1 MLDIYLLLYIGFVL
15 IYALIYIIMQRVAV
29 DVLQKEVDS
38 ASDKFEEILD
48 LINEF
53 SSELIKAKKGE

>member
-29 DVLQKEVDS
+29 DILQKEVDS
-38 ASDKFEEILD
+38 ATDKFEEILD